1 MLLRPAVLAL
11 AAGLACSSLLAQ
23 SPRPPDLA
31 FEGRMIDPGASET
44 VAVADINGDGHLDIV
59 SGESWYEAPTWK
71 KHAFRTIG
79 FANQYV
85 DVFSDLALD
94 VNGDGRPDVVSVSW
108 FAKKIWWNE
117 NPGGDATGT
126 WKEHVIATGFPVEFA
141 FLVDLDNDGVAAELL
156 PQFGDA
162 TAPLT
167 WYALRN
173 GRFEPR
179 QVADRSFGHGIG
191 AGDVNGDGRAD
202 ILTPMGWLE
211 APATSEGTW
220 TLHGAWDLGQTS
232 FLHVL
237 DVNGDGRPDVVGS
250 KAHDYGLFWLEQG
263 AAGTWTT
270 HVIDDTWSQGH
281 SVTLADI
288 NGDGQ
293 LDLVTG
299 KRYMAH
305 NGRDP
310 GEREPLGI
318 YWYQYRRLP
327 DGRVE
332 WIRHLVDYGSR
343 AGGGMQVTVVPL
355 TPGAP
360 PSIVVG
366 GKSGLFLYRR

>member
-1 MLLRPAVLAL
+1 MPLRPAVLAL

-31 FEGRMIDPGASET
+31 FEGRMIDLGASET
-44 VAVADINGDGHLDIV
+44 VAVADVNGDGHLDIV

-162 TAPLT
+162 KAPLT

-202 ILTPMGWLE
+202 ILTPKGWLE
-211 APATSEGTW
+211 SPARPEEAW
-220 TLHGAWDLGQTS
+220 RLHEVWDLGQTS

-263 AAGTWTT
+263 PGGSWST

-281 SVTLADI
+281 SVTLADL

-355 TPGAP
+355 TPGSP

-366 GKSGLFLYRR
+366 GKSGLFVYRR